1 MPSCKSTINKF
12 CNMHKSM
19 SLYIYI
25 FIICRSSQMDANA
38 SAPAVEVSTRRKSF
52 SEESQEVVMDFH
64 EDDCFD
70 GCNDVGNHQMNH
82 SNADSGVENES
93 DSSRSES
100 IQTENE
106 QMESEGGPSSSNET
120 NVLVIN
126 GNEEELSEHEKP
138 GIFIAMDTGDTSD
151 GEQSESSEDEGERN
165 SNEVD
170 DTCRFKG
177 EEISPEKESET
188 VHGNDTRNVE
198 PEESSPT
205 LPGTK
210 SVSFKPGPPLVEEYE
225 AEEDAVTCL

>member
-1 MPSCKSTINKF
+1 
-12 CNMHKSM
+12 
-19 SLYIYI
+19 
-25 FIICRSSQMDANA
+25 MDANA
-38 SAPAVEVSTRRKSF
+38 SAPAVEISTRRKSF

-177 EEISPEKESET
+177 EEISQRRNPKQT
-188 VHGNDTRNVE
+188 MAMTRGM
-198 PEESSPT
+198 SSPRN
-205 LPGTK
+205 LALRCQAPSLCPSNRVLLLLRSTK
-210 SVSFKPGPPLVEEYE
+210 RKRTQSRVCNSSQSSVNVL
-225 AEEDAVTCL
+225 